1 MSLIPH
7 PTMLA
12 AVPELGG
19 YFNLIKIGVVIA
31 LLLGW
36 AGASQWIDRDTHR
49 VKTKREQWNVI
60 VMSGA
65 VVGAFVL
72 FVPPWKG
79 WLMFFVGLILCLLIA
94 GGAILAYVIHRNGR
108 VAAGRRVLTMGHL
121 QRLMKSRGQSKIV
134 ADKGQRVRIF
144 DSAGKDVT
152 LPNEPEERLDYQATQ
167 DFLFELLWRRSS
179 DADILAGRE
188 RYRIVY
194 RIDGVV
200 TEKNEG
206 LPAEEGERVFRYLKK
221 VAGLNV
227 AEIRRPQ
234 LGHIRAGL
242 LGASAEPG
250 KTTVQTSGT
259 TQGERMRL
267 QIQGDVLELRT
278 TELGLSEKRHEQL
291 KAVIDESIGL
301 CLFGTPPRSGRTTT
315 QYAVLRAHDAYI
327 QNIHALERRALLDLD
342 NVTQHIYEGSNDDV
356 DYARRLQTVLRREP
370 DIVMIGECED
380 AETAQIASR
389 AAADD
394 RKIYM
399 GIDAKDCFDALER
412 YLKLVDSNKLAAK
425 ALVGIASQRLVRRL
439 CTQCRQAFR
448 PDPATLK
455 KLNLPA
461 AKIEHFY
468 RPPTEPILD
477 KKGNE
482 IICQACQGTG
492 YYGRTGVVE
501 IMVGDGAVKA
511 LIANG
516 APMNRIKAQCRKNKM
531 YYLQEEGLLRVID
544 GTTSLNEI
552 LRILKNNEK

>member
-19 YFNLIKIGVVIA
+19 YFNLFKIGVVIA

-79 WLMFFVGLILCLLIA
+79 WLMFFVGLVLCLLIA

-108 VAAGRRVLTMGHL
+108 VAAGRRVLTIRHL

-206 LPAEEGERVFRYLKK
+206 LSAEEGERVFRYLKK

-242 LGASAEPG
+242 LGASADPG

-342 NVTQHIYEGSNDDV
+342 NVTQHAYEGSNDDV

-425 ALVGIASQRLVRRL
+425 ALVGIASQRLVRKL

-492 YYGRTGVVE
+492 YYGRTGVFE
-501 IMVGDGAVKA
+501 IMVVDGAVKA

>member
-79 WLMFFVGLILCLLIA
+79 WLMFFVGLALCLLIA

-108 VAAGRRVLTMGHL
+108 VAAGRRVLTIGHL

-206 LPAEEGERVFRYLKK
+206 LSAEEGERVFRYLKK

-242 LGASAEPG
+242 LGASADPG

-425 ALVGIASQRLVRRL
+425 ALVGIASQRLVRKL

-492 YYGRTGVVE
+492 YYGRTGVFE
-501 IMVGDGAVKA
+501 IMVVDGAVKA

>member
-79 WLMFFVGLILCLLIA
+79 WLMFFVGLVLCLLIA

-108 VAAGRRVLTMGHL
+108 VAAARRVLTIGHL

-206 LPAEEGERVFRYLKK
+206 LSAEEGERVFRYLKK

-242 LGASAEPG
+242 LGASADPG

-342 NVTQHIYEGSNDDV
+342 NVTQHAYEGSNDDV

-425 ALVGIASQRLVRRL
+425 ALVGIASQRLVRKL

-492 YYGRTGVVE
+492 YYGRTGVFE
-501 IMVGDGAVKA
+501 IMVVDGAVKA